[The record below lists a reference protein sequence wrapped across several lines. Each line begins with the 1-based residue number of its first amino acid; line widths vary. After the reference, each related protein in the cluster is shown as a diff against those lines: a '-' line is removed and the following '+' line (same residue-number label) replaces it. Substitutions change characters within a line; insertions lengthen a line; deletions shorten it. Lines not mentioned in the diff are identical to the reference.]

1 MYHLAY
7 LDIILKTGYVSL
19 VFFHVSNAN
28 LVPYVLNVKHHIF
41 LMEIYV
47 QVNVVMVSIIV
58 LRYLNALIVQYRDV
72 LFVIRASVWGVCL
85 HHMDL
90 DKMVRLCIV
99 CILVLQVTTRKI
111 RLIYASYVIVT
122 VQHV

>member
-1 MYHLAY
+1 VYHLAY